1 MTRAYEYC
9 KANINADTT
18 PRYVRKQMQEFMD
31 IEDGKSKK
39 YKISEAKYKQIEAIL
54 KLLIMPKGLKAGQTL
69 YECTTGYQWLIYT
82 AVLCTVYRD
91 NEERRRY
98 ETCIL
103 EICRKNFKTYT
114 VGTLFIILFI
124 TEPNFSEFYSVA
136 PDGKLSREVK
146 EAIAKTIKSSPLV
159 YERNGVKRFKL
170 LRDYIEFSL
179 KESKYTPLNYSNSN
193 MDGKLPNVYCADE
206 VGALPNTY
214 AIEAMQ
220 SGQLN
225 ILNKLGFIISTKYP
239 TIDNPIED
247 YAAYAKKVLDGL
259 VEDDTTFALLY
270 EPDNPKAWESDDLVM
285 RQANPVSLEVP
296 EIWDDLLKKR
306 AKALIMESAREN
318 FVTKHCNIIY
328 QGAGTETYID
338 VKDVQKC
345 KVNDIEWEGK
355 VVYLGVDLSE
365 SNDNTSVAM
374 VSVDDNDDIIA
385 EVVAFIPEGRIDE
398 KNAFEKIDY
407 REYMRSGKAIAC
419 GDKVIDYAAVED
431 YILGLEEKYGVQ
443 VQAIG
448 YDRYNALS
456 TAQKLERAG
465 YNTIEIRQHSS
476 VLHPPTKLLA
486 EKIENGEF
494 QYTENKLLEIN
505 FQNARCTFDTNKNRY
520 VNKKKSKGK
529 VDMVVSLINAV
540 YLLEQDYF
548 LNQMDDFTIQVL

>member
-345 KVNDIEWEGK
+345 KVNEIEWEGK